1 MTIGFDQG
9 SNLTRGVHCAVAA
22 LWACARFTLMIR
34 IIRYVELDENINHA
48 RNYTDQIQIIPNLN
62 AFILHRDEFD
72 GLDLGFFVNV
82 SAFRSGVMY

>member
-22 LWACARFTLMIR
+22 LWARAWFTLMIG
-34 IIRYVELDENINHA
+34 IVRYVELDENINHA

-62 AFILHRDEFD
+62 AFIVHKHEFD
-72 GLDLGFFVNV
+72 GLDLGFL
-82 SAFRSGVMY
+82 